1 LGYKRFNLSY
11 GERLRYRALRPDR
24 ESSESASDASRGGF
38 ENWREGE
45 PTSLSERAG
54 AALVALGLTGSEVKA
69 YVALLKG
76 GTMTASDVSR
86 EARIPY
92 SKVYDA
98 LESLH
103 SKGWVEEQKSRPI
116 VYTAKPPDTALEEL
130 KSRQETARREREQV
144 ALEELMSVYVSRGEQ
159 EKPDIWIMRGTNE
172 ILSRVKN
179 LLLNCRSELLIALP
193 PQLLP
198 FSERIEPLLG
208 ALKEKGVKCLVLTS
222 PEVAAE
228 DAARLSRYAEVRT
241 RKTMY
246 GGGLVSDSREVV
258 LLLGGGD
265 QGSLPLAIWASH
277 HGLASFAKDYFEFLW
292 SSQGTT
298 KV

>member
-1 LGYKRFNLSY
+1 
-11 GERLRYRALRPDR
+11 
-24 ESSESASDASRGGF
+24 
-38 ENWREGE
+38 
-45 PTSLSERAG
+45 
-54 AALVALGLTGSEVKA
+54 
-69 YVALLKG
+69 
-76 GTMTASDVSR
+76 VSR

-103 SKGWVEEQKSRPI
+103 RRGWVEEQKSRPI

-130 KSRQETARREREQV
+130 RSRQETERREKEQV
-144 ALEELMSVYVSRGEQ
+144 ALEELMGIYVSRGEQ

-179 LLLNCRSELLIALP
+179 LLLNCRVELLIALP

-198 FSERIEPLLG
+198 FTDRIEPLL
-208 ALKEKGVKCLVLTS
+208 AAAKEKGVKTMILTS
-222 PEVAAE
+222 PEVSDGSAAQ
-228 DAARLSRYAEVRT
+228 LSRFAEVRT

-246 GGGLVSDSREVV
+246 GGGLISDSREVV
-258 LLLGGGD
+258 LLLGGGE
-265 QGSLPLAIWASH
+265 QGSVPLAIWASH

-292 SSQGTT
+292 GSQGTT
-298 KV
+298 KR

>member
-1 LGYKRFNLSY
+1 M
-11 GERLRYRALRPDR
+11 
-24 ESSESASDASRGGF
+24 
-38 ENWREGE
+38 
-45 PTSLSERAG
+45 SLSERAASSMVG
-54 AALVALGLTGSEVKA
+54 LGLTGSEVKA

-76 GTMTASDVSR
+76 GTMTASEVSR

-92 SKVYDA
+92 SKVYLA

-103 SKGWVEEQKSRPI
+103 SRGLVEEQKSRPI

-130 KSRQETARREREQV
+130 RARQDTERKEKEQV
-144 ALEELMSVYVSRGEQ
+144 VLEELMGIYVSRGEQ

-179 LLLNCRSELLIALP
+179 LLLNCRTELLIALP
-193 PQLLP
+193 SQLAL
-198 FSERIEPLLG
+198 FTDRIEPLMA

-222 PEVAAE
+222 PDLPGEASDQLAK
-228 DAARLSRYAEVRT
+228 YAEVRT

-246 GGGLVSDSREVV
+246 GGGLISDSREVV
-258 LLLGGGD
+258 LLLGGGE
-265 QGSLPLAIWASH
+265 QGGLPLAIWASH

-292 SSQGTT
+292 SSTET
-298 KV
+298 RKL

>member
-1 LGYKRFNLSY
+1 L
-11 GERLRYRALRPDR
+11 
-24 ESSESASDASRGGF
+24 
-38 ENWREGE
+38 
-45 PTSLSERAG
+45 SLSERA
-54 AALVALGLTGSEVKA
+54 AASLEALGLTGSEVKA

-103 SKGWVEEQKSRPI
+103 MRGWVEEQKSRPI

-130 KSRQETARREREQV
+130 KARQETERKEKEQV
-144 ALEELMSVYVSRGEQ
+144 ALEELMGIYVSRGEQ

-179 LLLNCRSELLIALP
+179 LLLNCRAELLIALP
-193 PQLLP
+193 TQLAL
-198 FSERIEPLLG
+198 FVDRIEPLMA
-208 ALKEKGVKCLVLTS
+208 ALKEKGVKCLILTS
-222 PEVAAE
+222 PEFPQGAVEQLA
-228 DAARLSRYAEVRT
+228 RYAEVRT

-246 GGGLVSDSREVV
+246 GGGLISDSREVV

-265 QGSLPLAIWASH
+265 QGGLPLAIWASH

-292 SSQGTT
+292 SSPGTT
-298 KV
+298 KL

>member
-1 LGYKRFNLSY
+1 MG
-11 GERLRYRALRPDR
+11 
-24 ESSESASDASRGGF
+24 
-38 ENWREGE
+38 
-45 PTSLSERAG
+45 LSERAE
-54 AALVALGLTGSEVKA
+54 ASLEALGLTGSEVKA
-69 YVALLKG
+69 YIALLRG

-103 SKGWVEEQKSRPI
+103 RRGWVEEQKSRPI

-130 KSRQETARREREQV
+130 KSRQETERKEREQV
-144 ALEELMSVYVSRGEQ
+144 ALEELMGIYVSRGEQ

-179 LLLNCRSELLIALP
+179 LLLNCRAELLIALP
-193 PQLLP
+193 TQLAP
-198 FSERIEPLLG
+198 FTDRIEPLM
-208 ALKEKGVKCLVLTS
+208 ATLKEKGVKSLILTS
-222 PEVAAE
+222 TDFPNEKAGVLAKH
-228 DAARLSRYAEVRT
+228 AEVRT

-246 GGGLVSDSREVV
+246 GGGLISDAREVV

-265 QGSLPLAIWASH
+265 QVAPPLAIWASH

-292 SSQGTT
+292 DSPGTS

>member
-1 LGYKRFNLSY
+1 M
-11 GERLRYRALRPDR
+11 
-24 ESSESASDASRGGF
+24 
-38 ENWREGE
+38 
-45 PTSLSERAG
+45 SLSEA
-54 AALVALGLTGSEVKA
+54 ATDALVALGLTGSEVKA

-103 SKGWVEEQKSRPI
+103 GKGWVEEQKSRPI
-116 VYTAKPPDTALEEL
+116 VYTAKPPDTAIEEL
-130 KSRQETARREREQV
+130 KSRQETERKEKEQV
-144 ALEELMSVYVSRGEQ
+144 ALEELMGIYVSRGEQ

-179 LLLNCRSELLIALP
+179 LLLNCRAELLFALP
-193 PQLLP
+193 SQLVP
-198 FSERIEPLLG
+198 FTDRIDPLLA
-208 ALKEKGVKCLVLTS
+208 ALKEKGVKNLILTS
-222 PEVAAE
+222 PDIPQAA
-228 DAARLSRYAEVRT
+228 AQQLGRYAEVRT

-265 QGSLPLAIWASH
+265 QGGLPLAIWASH

-292 SSQGTT
+292 NSPGTS
-298 KV
+298 KL

>member
-1 LGYKRFNLSY
+1 VSWDCDVPLSI
-11 GERLRYRALRPDR
+11 
-24 ESSESASDASRGGF
+24 
-38 ENWREGE
+38 
-45 PTSLSERAG
+45 SERAG
-54 AALVALGLTGSEVKA
+54 EALVELGLTGSEVKA

-76 GTMTASDVSR
+76 GSMTASDVSR

-103 SKGWVEEQKSRPI
+103 RQGWAEAQKSRPI

-130 KSRQETARREREQV
+130 RSRQETERREREQV
-144 ALEELMSVYVSRGEQ
+144 ALEELMNIYVSRGEQ

-179 LLLNCRSELLIALP
+179 LLLNCRSELLIGLP
-193 PQLLP
+193 SQLLP
-198 FSERIEPLLG
+198 LSSSVEPLLA
-208 ALKEKGVKCLVLTS
+208 ALKEKGVKSHLLTS
-222 PEVAAE
+222 PDLAGE
-228 DAARLSRYAEVRT
+228 DAQRISRLAEVRT

-246 GGGLVSDSREVV
+246 GGGLISDSREVV
-258 LLLGGGD
+258 LLLGGAD

-292 SSQGTT
+292 DSPGTT
-298 KV
+298 KL

>member
-1 LGYKRFNLSY
+1 M
-11 GERLRYRALRPDR
+11 A
-24 ESSESASDASRGGF
+24 
-38 ENWREGE
+38 
-45 PTSLSERAG
+45 LSERA
-54 AALVALGLTGSEVKA
+54 AAAMVELGLTGSEVKA

-103 SKGWVEEQKSRPI
+103 KRGWVEEQKSRPI

-130 KSRQETARREREQV
+130 RARQETERREKEQV
-144 ALEELMSVYVSRGEQ
+144 ALDELMGIYVSRGEQ

-179 LLLNCRSELLIALP
+179 LLLNCRTELLVALP

-198 FSERIEPLLG
+198 FTERIEPLLG
-208 ALKEKGVKCLVLTS
+208 ALKEKGVRSLILTS
-222 PEVAAE
+222 TDIPKEAVSQLGRFAE
-228 DAARLSRYAEVRT
+228 IRT

-246 GGGLVSDSREVV
+246 GGGLISDSREVV
-258 LLLGGGD
+258 LLLGGGE
-265 QGSLPLAIWASH
+265 QGTLPLAIWASH
-277 HGLASFAKDYFEFLW
+277 HGLASFARDYFEFLW
-292 SSQGTT
+292 TSQGTS

>member
-1 LGYKRFNLSY
+1 M
-11 GERLRYRALRPDR
+11 
-24 ESSESASDASRGGF
+24 
-38 ENWREGE
+38 
-45 PTSLSERAG
+45 SLSERASASIEG
-54 AALVALGLTGSEVKA
+54 LGLTGSEVKA

-103 SKGWVEEQKSRPI
+103 KRGWVEVQKSRPI
-116 VYTAKPPDTALEEL
+116 VYTAKPPDAALEEL
-130 KSRQETARREREQV
+130 RARQETERKEKEQV
-144 ALEELMSVYVSRGEQ
+144 ALEELMGIYVSRGEQ

-179 LLLNCRSELLIALP
+179 LLLNCRTELLIALP

-198 FSERIEPLLG
+198 FTERIEPLM
-208 ALKEKGVKCLVLTS
+208 ATLKEKGVKSLILTS
-222 PEVAAE
+222 PDIPKGAAE
-228 DAARLSRYAEVRT
+228 AFSKYAEIRT

-292 SSQGTT
+292 NSQGTSSL
-298 KV
+298 

>member
-1 LGYKRFNLSY
+1 L
-11 GERLRYRALRPDR
+11 
-24 ESSESASDASRGGF
+24 
-38 ENWREGE
+38 
-45 PTSLSERAG
+45 SLSERAES
-54 AALVALGLTGSEVKA
+54 AIESLGLTGSEVKA
-69 YVALLKG
+69 YVALLRG
-76 GTMTASDVSR
+76 GTMTANDVSR

-103 SKGWVEEQKSRPI
+103 RRGWVEEQKSRPI

-130 KSRQETARREREQV
+130 RSRQETERREKEQV
-144 ALEELMSVYVSRGEQ
+144 ALEELMGIYVSRGEQ

-179 LLLNCRSELLIALP
+179 LLLNCRAELLIALP
-193 PQLLP
+193 SQLLP
-198 FSERIEPLLG
+198 FTDRIEPLVA
-208 ALKEKGVKCLVLTS
+208 ALKEKGVKCLILTS
-222 PEVAAE
+222 PEFERTAAE
-228 DAARLSRYAEVRT
+228 QMARHAEIRT

-246 GGGLVSDSREVV
+246 GGGLISDAREVV

-265 QGSLPLAIWASH
+265 QGTLPLAIWASH

-292 SSQGTT
+292 NSPGTT
-298 KV
+298 KH

>member
-1 LGYKRFNLSY
+1 M
-11 GERLRYRALRPDR
+11 
-24 ESSESASDASRGGF
+24 
-38 ENWREGE
+38 
-45 PTSLSERAG
+45 SLSEA
-54 AALVALGLTGSEVKA
+54 ATDALVALGLTGSEVKA

-103 SKGWVEEQKSRPI
+103 GKGWVEEQKSRPI
-116 VYTAKPPDTALEEL
+116 VYTAKPPDTAIEEL
-130 KSRQETARREREQV
+130 KSRQETVRREKERV
-144 ALEELMSVYVSRGEQ
+144 ALEELMGVYVSRGEQ

-179 LLLNCRSELLIALP
+179 LLLNCRTELLIALP

-198 FSERIEPLLG
+198 FTERIEPLLA
-208 ALKEKGVKCLVLTS
+208 ALKEKGVKSLILTS
-222 PEVAAE
+222 PDLPEGAAT
-228 DAARLSRYAEVRT
+228 RLTRFAEVRT

-258 LLLGGGD
+258 LLLGGGE
-265 QGSLPLAIWASH
+265 QGSVPLAIWASH

-292 SSQGTT
+292 TSQGTT

>member
-1 LGYKRFNLSY
+1 MTL
-11 GERLRYRALRPDR
+11 
-24 ESSESASDASRGGF
+24 
-38 ENWREGE
+38 GE
-45 PTSLSERAG
+45 PASS
-54 AALVALGLTGSEVKA
+54 ALEALGLTGSEVKA

-103 SKGWVEEQKSRPI
+103 KRGWVEVQKSRPI

-130 KSRQETARREREQV
+130 KSRQETERKEKEQV
-144 ALEELMSVYVSRGEQ
+144 ALEELMGIYVSRGEQ

-179 LLLNCRSELLIALP
+179 LLLNCRTELLVALP
-193 PQLLP
+193 AQLLP
-198 FSERIEPLLG
+198 FTERIEPLL
-208 ALKEKGVKCLVLTS
+208 ATLKEKGVKSLILTS
-222 PEVAAE
+222 TDLPRGAA
-228 DAARLSRYAEVRT
+228 DKLQRYAEIRT

-246 GGGLVSDSREVV
+246 GGGLISDSREVI
-258 LLLGGGD
+258 LLLGGTE

-292 SSQGTT
+292 DSPETT
-298 KV
+298 KP

>member
-1 LGYKRFNLSY
+1 M
-11 GERLRYRALRPDR
+11 
-24 ESSESASDASRGGF
+24 
-38 ENWREGE
+38 
-45 PTSLSERAG
+45 SLSERA
-54 AALVALGLTGSEVKA
+54 AASLEALGLTGSEVKA
-69 YVALLKG
+69 YVALLRG

-103 SKGWVEEQKSRPI
+103 ERGWVEEQKGRPI

-130 KSRQETARREREQV
+130 KSRQETARKEMEQV
-144 ALEELMSVYVSRGEQ
+144 ALEELMGVYVSRGEQ

-179 LLLNCRSELLIALP
+179 LLLNCRTELLIALP

-198 FSERIEPLLG
+198 FTERIQPLMA
-208 ALKEKGVKCLVLTS
+208 ALKEKGVKSMVLTS
-222 PEVAAE
+222 LELPNTDAE
-228 DAARLSRYAEVRT
+228 QLGRYAEIRT

-265 QGSLPLAIWASH
+265 QGTVPLAIWASH

-292 SSQGTT
+292 NSPGTS
-298 KV
+298 KL

>member
-1 LGYKRFNLSY
+1 V
-11 GERLRYRALRPDR
+11 
-24 ESSESASDASRGGF
+24 
-38 ENWREGE
+38 
-45 PTSLSERAG
+45 SLSERA
-54 AALVALGLTGSEVKA
+54 AASLEALGLTGSEVKA
-69 YVALLKG
+69 YVALLRG

-103 SKGWVEEQKSRPI
+103 ERGWVEEQKGRPI

-130 KSRQETARREREQV
+130 KSRQETARKEMEQV
-144 ALEELMSVYVSRGEQ
+144 ALEELMGVYVSRGEQ

-179 LLLNCRSELLIALP
+179 LLLNCRTELLIALP

-198 FSERIEPLLG
+198 FTERIQPLMA
-208 ALKEKGVKCLVLTS
+208 ALKEKGVKSMVLTS
-222 PEVAAE
+222 LELPNTDAE
-228 DAARLSRYAEVRT
+228 QLGRYAEIRT

-265 QGSLPLAIWASH
+265 QGTVPLAIWASH

-292 SSQGTT
+292 NSPGTS
-298 KV
+298 KL

>member
-1 LGYKRFNLSY
+1 MG
-11 GERLRYRALRPDR
+11 
-24 ESSESASDASRGGF
+24 
-38 ENWREGE
+38 
-45 PTSLSERAG
+45 LSERA
-54 AALVALGLTGSEVKA
+54 AASLEELGLTGSEVKA

-103 SKGWVEEQKSRPI
+103 ERGWVEEQKSRPI

-130 KSRQETARREREQV
+130 KSRQETERKEKEQV
-144 ALEELMSVYVSRGEQ
+144 ALEELMGIYVSRGEQ

-179 LLLNCRSELLIALP
+179 LLLNCRVELLIALP
-193 PQLLP
+193 PQLVSLTD
-198 FSERIEPLLG
+198 RIEPLM
-208 ALKEKGVKCLVLTS
+208 ATLKEKGVRSLILTS
-222 PEVAAE
+222 PEIPRESASQLARFAE
-228 DAARLSRYAEVRT
+228 LRT

-246 GGGLVSDSREVV
+246 GGGLISDSREVV
-258 LLLGGGD
+258 LLLGGGEP
-265 QGSLPLAIWASH
+265 GGLPLAIWASH

-292 SSQGTT
+292 NSPETL
-298 KV
+298 KL